1 LGVISAA
8 MSERQSHDSRIQRA
22 VKLLPRWRLA
32 LVGLFLGVAVSA
44 TAAGQGARPSFD
56 CRAAKAPDEYAIC
69 SDSRLAELD
78 QAVSI
83 AYGEIEQR
91 FMKEGVKSAKEILAA
106 RHACGTNRLCILD
119 QQVRAI
125 EAFSEFGSKV
135 PVPPWVGA
143 YRIALFRAGQEPALD
158 GIPTRIG
165 QCSITKV
172 ASISSRFG
180 GELKHP
186 TTDEMD
192 TGAAVSYAN
201 RGYQVS
207 YSYVE
212 SIANSQIGDE
222 VLLCL
227 VSIPKNCP
235 PGDSRGRFYSATNL
249 RTKGSWLLPDAQHI
263 CGGA

>member
-1 LGVISAA
+1 MVTLGRHQRSDVRATKSCH
-8 MSERQSHDSRIQRA
+8 MQRA
-22 VKLLPRWRLA
+22 VLDSLLPRWRSA

-44 TAAGQGARPSFD
+44 MAAGQGTSPSFD

-69 SDSRLAELD
+69 SDSSLAELD

-83 AYGEIEQR
+83 AYGQIEQR
-91 FMKEGVKSAKEILAA
+91 FREDGVKSAKEILAA

-143 YRIALFRAGQEPALD
+143 HRIALFAVGREPAAAD
-158 GIPTRIG
+158 IPTRIG
-165 QCSITKV
+165 QCSITKIT
-172 ASISSRFG
+172 SISSRFG
-180 GELKHP
+180 EELKRP

-192 TGAAVSYAN
+192 TGTAVSYAN

-212 SIANSQIGDE
+212 SIANSRIGDE
-222 VLLCL
+222 VLQCL
-227 VSIPKNCP
+227 
-235 PGDSRGRFYSATNL
+235 
-249 RTKGSWLLPDAQHI
+249 GSELINFFALTI
-263 CGGA
+263 RS